1 MYCHRG
7 FTRQNS
13 LGITDF
19 VEAILKAPGCHKNY
33 MQETL
38 SIVVILRKS
47 SKIILMTFTL
57 FIFIHLS
64 CDQTLSQVHLCK
76 PQYKSTELIIYY
88 SRELTFDT
96 DLCCL
101 LHFTSTV

>member
-1 MYCHRG
+1 
-7 FTRQNS
+7 
-13 LGITDF
+13 
-19 VEAILKAPGCHKNY
+19 
-33 MQETL
+33 
-38 SIVVILRKS
+38 
-47 SKIILMTFTL
+47 MTFTL

-64 CDQTLSQVHLCK
+64 CDQTLSQVHLGK

-88 SRELTFDT
+88 SPELTFDT